1 MNSANSNTIA
11 VLTTDKTVNDEDV
24 NQELRS
30 IWELL
35 RTDERLREQA
45 RQAGIDDAALQGL
58 RDSPYVSERREGQI
72 GIAEAIFIAV
82 TTQLAKDV
90 AKTLWDK
97 VIWPRL
103 ARRFGAALRQQSD
116 DPRR

>member
-1 MNSANSNTIA
+1 MNSADRNTIA
-11 VLTTDKTVNDEDV
+11 VLTTDKTVNDKEV

-45 RQAGIDDAALQGL
+45 RQAGIEDVALQRL
-58 RDSPYVSERREGQI
+58 PDSPYVSERREGQF
-72 GIAEAIFIAV
+72 GIAETIFIAV
-82 TTQLAKDV
+82 TSQIAKDV

-116 DPRR
+116 DSRR